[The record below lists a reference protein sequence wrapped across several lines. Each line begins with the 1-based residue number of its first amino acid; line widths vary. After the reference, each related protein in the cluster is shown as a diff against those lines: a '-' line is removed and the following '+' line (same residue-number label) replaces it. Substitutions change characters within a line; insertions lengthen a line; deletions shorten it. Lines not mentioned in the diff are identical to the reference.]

1 MAAASQGQAGMGC
14 ERKRGALSAGTT
26 MTELPVLYLR
36 PQQQTPVCILIG
48 EDSLHKAIVTV

>member
-1 MAAASQGQAGMGC
+1 
-14 ERKRGALSAGTT
+14 